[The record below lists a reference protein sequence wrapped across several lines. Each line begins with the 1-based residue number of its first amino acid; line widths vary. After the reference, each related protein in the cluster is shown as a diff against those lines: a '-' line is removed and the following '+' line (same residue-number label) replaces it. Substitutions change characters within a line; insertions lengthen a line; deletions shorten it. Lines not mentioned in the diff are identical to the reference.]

1 MIYNRVMKVFFT
13 LAICFLLLFSTH
25 LAMAK
30 DKVSAHANVNE
41 CTLKNKVFCK
51 EWQDNDGFKTTILG
65 NKLLSSDNVPVEDCI
80 IVDEF
85 VDKKYPYTILKCT
98 YFNSAINRS
107 QTDYELYYMSQRT
120 EKENARV
127 RGFEN
132 IFNVTA
138 QSLRELFLLP
148 EWDKDKDGRPI
159 PTRAGGYLYRETQK

>member
-1 MIYNRVMKVFFT
+1 MKVFFT
-13 LAICFLLLFSTH
+13 LAICFLMLFCTH
-25 LAMAK
+25 LAIAK
-30 DKVSAHANVNE
+30 DKGSPHADANQ

-80 IVDEF
+80 I
-85 VDKKYPYTILKCT
+85 DKKYPYTILKCT